1 MIEIFQTEISAHVE
15 DARKL
20 FREYEKWLDVDLCFQ
35 SFEEELENLPG
46 KYSAPEGG
54 LFLATIDGK
63 LAGCIAFRKID
74 DETCEMKRLFVREDF
89 RGFGLGKKL
98 VEKLFEKARA
108 AGYKF
113 VLLDTLADK
122 MPSAIKLY
130 KSFGFTTTKPYYQ
143 TPLRETVFMKC
154 DLKN

>member
-1 MIEIFQTEISAHVE
+1 MTEIFQAETPAHIE

-20 FREYEKWLDVDLCFQ
+20 FREYETWLDVDLCFQ
-35 SFEEELENLPG
+35 LFEEELENLPG

-54 LFLATIDGK
+54 LFLATVEGK
-63 LAGCIAFRKID
+63 LAGGIAFRKID

-89 RGFGLGKKL
+89 RGFKLGGKL
-98 VEKLFEKARA
+98 IEKLFEKARD

-113 VLLDTLADK
+113 VRLDTLADK
-122 MPSAIKLY
+122 MPSAIRLY
-130 KSFGFTTTKPYYQ
+130 KSFGFTATKPYYQ
-143 TPLRETVFMKC
+143 TPLQNTVFMKY